1 MWESCTVTKQGAQ
14 LLMTMNEIEIYTAK
28 YGLST
33 VSDNDLKFQTDVTEY
48 GGDVSILG
56 KKSYEWG
63 FELLLKLTNA
73 VLTSEITVKQIGFFA
88 REKGTEEGVLF
99 AIAQDEIGDR
109 IPSLLEMPNYSLELS
124 IAVAASADAQI
135 NVIVDPTA
143 VATIEYVEEVEEK
156 LQEKIDEAK
165 SVMKPATETESGTAG
180 LVPAPTPEDAGK
192 VLGSDGQWH
201 DMVTEPM
208 KPASETE
215 SGTAGLV
222 PAPTPDDAG
231 KVLGSDGQWHD
242 IVTEPMKPATETESG
257 TAGLVPAP
265 TPDDAGKV
273 LGSDGQWHDVSK
285 VEIEQALAEGV
296 KIATVTIDG
305 KLIDLYCKD
314 GVVYSDATTSAAGL
328 MSAADKSKLDSGYVV
343 KHDSGGYYVEV

>member
-14 LLMTMNEIEIYTAK
+14 LLMAMNEIEIYTAK

-48 GGDVSILG
+48 GGDVSIMG

-73 VLTSEITVKQIGFFA
+73 ALTSEITVKQIGFFA

-135 NVIVDPTA
+135 NVIIDPTA

-165 SVMKPATETESGTAG
+165 LVMKPATETE
-180 LVPAPTPEDAGK
+180 P
-192 VLGSDGQWH
+192 
-201 DMVTEPM
+201 
-208 KPASETE
+208 
-215 SGTAGLV
+215 GTAGLV

-231 KVLGSDGQWHD
+231 KVLGSDGQWHN
-242 IVTEPMKPATETESG
+242 
-257 TAGLVPAP
+257 
-265 TPDDAGKV
+265 
-273 LGSDGQWHDVSK
+273 VSK
-285 VEIEQALAEGV
+285 VEIEQALAEGI

-305 KLIDLYCKD
+305 ESVDLYCKN
-314 GVVYSDATTSAAGL
+314 GVVYGNATASSAGL
-328 MSAADKSKLDSGYVV
+328 MSAADKAKFDEIKTNVAELVGEKGKGKVVVSSTAPTDTTCLWIDTGNSGVIKYYN
-343 KHDSGGYYVEV
+343 GGWVSAASTATAVWG